1 MSELR
6 FEWKNMLAADLGE
19 ESCVPDLLGERI
31 LQNSLKFYLD
41 ETDEI
46 YEGYGKVADSYPYR
60 QRNNYKRQLKEKQ
73 IRTAV
78 LENNQLKAVFLPD
91 YGGRL
96 WELWDKN
103 ENRNLLYTND
113 VLQFSNLAVRNAWFS
128 GGVEWN
134 LGIIGHQPYTTEPL
148 YVAET
153 HTDEGEPVLRMYEYE
168 RIRGVTWQMD
178 FWLDDDC
185 SYLKCRMRIV
195 NESTEVIPMYWWSN
209 MAVPEYEQG
218 HITVPASEA
227 YAGTGVECR
236 KVSLPE
242 VDGVDVSDYQKI
254 PRSIDYFFNIP
265 ENEPKYIVNVDK
277 NGKGLLQF
285 STGRLKGRKLFSWGS
300 NAASDHWQE
309 FLTKDAGRYVEIQAG
324 LGKTQYGCIPMA
336 PHTAWEW
343 MEQYGSVQIS
353 EDVLEKEYR
362 ERTVLVTEKIL
373 ETGLHEKLK
382 EKLETS
388 KEMSRKKAQTVYRG
402 SGYGALAVHGEST
415 KHLEFSMK
423 AVNESQAENSKEEAV
438 LEKWKHF
445 FETGIL
451 HCPKPLEAPDE
462 FMIDETNVDF
472 LEAHM
477 EENAQNWYAYYQ
489 LGLGYYRKEDYGKAE
504 KAFEDSLKLRE
515 SAWAFHGLSCVKL
528 MQNEKDQAGRYIL
541 QGMAFERKEL
551 SYLKEGFRILLLAE
565 KYEELSRF
573 YRKLDKEEQEDS
585 RLKLGYIQALHGLK
599 QDKKALDLLES
610 KGGLI
615 PEDIR
620 EGEDSLGKV
629 WKELYKS
636 VYKKE
641 GKLPHKFNFQ
651 AN

>member
-178 FWLDDDC
+178 FWLDDDS

-472 LEAHM
+472 LETHM

-565 KYEELSRF
+565 KYEELSHF

-585 RLKLGYIQALHGLK
+585 RLKLGYVQALHGLK

>member
-73 IRTAV
+73 IRMAV

-178 FWLDDDC
+178 FWLDADS

-242 VDGVDVSDYQKI
+242 VDGVDISDYQKI

-300 NAASDHWQE
+300 NVASDHWQE

-565 KYEELSRF
+565 KYEELSHF

-585 RLKLGYIQALHGLK
+585 RLKLGYVQALHGLK

>member
-178 FWLDDDC
+178 FWLDDDS

-242 VDGVDVSDYQKI
+242 VEGVDVSDYQKI

-451 HCPKPLEAPDE
+451 HCPKLLEAPDE

>member
-60 QRNNYKRQLKEKQ
+60 QRNNYTRQLKEKQ

-78 LENNQLKAVFLPD
+78 LENDQLKAVFLPD

-148 YVAET
+148 YVAKT

-178 FWLDDDC
+178 FWLDDDS

-362 ERTVLVTEKIL
+362 ERTVLVTGKIL

-462 FMIDETNVDF
+462 FMMDETNVDF
-472 LEAHM
+472 LETHM

-565 KYEELSRF
+565 KYEELSHF

-585 RLKLGYIQALHGLK
+585 RLKLGYVQALHGLK